1 VFNSVF
7 NRFGGRAQSEAAGE
21 TTKAEENKMKE
32 YWLDLLDPNTNQLV
46 TRLGPF
52 PDEIVMALHDRQH
65 PSELIRR
72 PHVGDKPDPKKA
84 A

>member
-1 VFNSVF
+1 MCS
-7 NRFGGRAQSEAAGE
+7 GRAQSEAARE
-21 TTKAEENKMKE
+21 ATKAEENKMKE
-32 YWLDLLDPNTNQLV
+32 YWLDLLDPTTNQLV

-52 PDEIVMALHDRQH
+52 PDDIAMALHSRQH

-72 PHVGDKPDPKKA
+72 PHVKDKPDSQEA